1 MAEHDWAQGRKNVA
15 KRILQTSTTH
25 PSSAGGAHASSKPKR
40 QYNEDGVEA
49 VGGTKRSREAD
60 EQEQASASKK
70 PRSGEVPRRYIGDAR
85 PGPTAIGV
93 PTYDGDNKPL
103 MGKSTRKVGPRGF
116 TPQDNLR
123 TERYAPTSNG
133 TGTPRPNKG
142 NTNIQNFPQAVDKRK
157 VGTDVANGAS
167 VRDESYRGSKVL
179 HNSTTGG
186 SNERHD
192 APVSKRR
199 KIEQTE
205 RPVGLKNDPIQDDDA
220 DDLEFLQANITPQP
234 THPGQAS
241 RDAEVVLAKATVPS
255 MNVLL
260 INRKAELGGSTAEVK
275 SDPVDL
281 TSDPEEVSSPSRIVI
296 SNERPPPPPA
306 RPDPPSRSTLLAPPR
321 PRTVPKDYGLDS
333 PFQRANSYMKSTKG
347 RKPRAERNANRS
359 SQGSS
364 RAPSAMSSA
373 SGDAVVSQAAG
384 SKAQPLTVD
393 DGSQASVQPQPG
405 VKQRRRITMRQD
417 EADARLPM
425 DLDKDMEEYVEETF
439 RQRRL
444 KQGSKNDH
452 KGVNNV
458 LGGIKVPQLPQ
469 TTQQRKSAQPI
480 HGVQQVVP
488 QRTEEH
494 DGSFGNYLPAQQT
507 TEHSERLN
515 QKFTRDTASDEEKL
529 RKPKATERMQ
539 KTSKPIKPRVNSVD
553 ESDSS
558 EEDELHRD
566 NNTISRTSRSLSP
579 GKKQASVTSGVPPS
593 DLPPTRFT
601 ESKKGKKSRKSDKAQ
616 NEGCNS
622 WPILAFY
629 SAMCCEDAGNGSIS
643 LKYNPHTQ
651 ELELFRDMLPVP
663 LLGTKRL
670 ASIRQADAQK
680 MFHNL
685 ESGRVYITGSK
696 TDISSGNICI
706 AFEDHSGVEWLMR
719 RLVLVTNDTVSIK
732 DKDVD
737 HLDKI
742 FANQSAQSSEAFR
755 IASLRIP
762 VTKTSAQVL
771 RKSSAPD
778 TEDDEEHIQ
787 YDQPEVHSGTK
798 RRDAMLAASIGK
810 SSLQRTAVSKTQ
822 SRHFEKP
829 DVATAPRRSTRDR
842 KPVEERPRTPS
853 PERWTR
859 VNNPKPWSRAV
870 EYPAHA
876 ARRVTVD
883 FGDIDRLD
891 EGQFL
896 NDNLVTFGLRKI
908 QEEMAPEYR
917 DRTHFFNTFFY
928 TSLSNKNGR
937 KTFNYDSVKK
947 WTKTVDIFQLPFVV
961 VPINIDLHW
970 FVAIICNLDALERK
984 IKNEEFAYLD
994 DNDDQE
1000 AQQAL
1005 DGSVQ
1010 ITGSRSTSEQPRDN
1024 AKAMHKL
1031 SLVPNVGV
1039 SRDASVDNPASNS
1052 EVFEF
1057 GEDGKLAPSST
1068 NGGSRPASEQPGET
1082 PSKLKTTKRKITP
1095 TGRKYP
1101 SDTPAI
1107 ITLDSFGIAHTLETK
1122 FLKQYIMAEADEKRS
1137 MAVEYDTLQGVN
1149 AKGIPKQANFCDCG
1163 VYLLGYVEA
1172 FSRDPRGFVEKV
1184 LSREMEEES
1193 DFASF
1198 NPSAKRADIRN
1209 DLFKLNEEQEA
1220 QRREQKKAKAKGQKA
1235 EKPTSTM
1242 EEAGSVKEPAA
1253 PAVSWQ
1259 PVENRTAKTPT
1270 RQDAAPNQGAPVAS
1284 TRDSTTTSKTTP
1296 ARAYPDVEE
1305 SLPYEPPRALKQ
1317 AHEPR
1322 MSTTQPVGGREHA
1335 AADDGDSSDG
1345 DSNDDEML
1353 DNGNDQHRDVAH
1365 TAAHA
1370 SHSDSLLDKVEASFN
1385 NKLANHS
1392 TQARKATSPPSSSD
1406 ESSGPPSPGEEA
1418 EEDLARQRNQQ
1429 PLTEDHRPAEIA
1441 DSQEARHGSQKGQSR
1456 HTKFDD

>member
-1 MAEHDWAQGRKNVA
+1 MPYMSNHDWPAVKVNLA
-15 KRILQTSTTH
+15 KLLPQTSTTH
-25 PSSAGGAHASSKPKR
+25 PSSTGRTQASSKPQGR
-40 QYNEDGVEA
+40 YDEDGVEK
-49 VGGTKRSREAD
+49 VKRKRQEEVH
-60 EQEQASASKK
+60 EQTSTNKK
-70 PRSGEVPRRYIGDAR
+70 RRPGEVPRKYAQETVSQFTEIK
-85 PGPTAIGV
+85 V
-93 PTYDGDNKPL
+93 PTYEGDNKEF
-103 MGKSTRKVGPRGF
+103 MGKSKRKVGPPGF
-116 TPQDNLR
+116 QPRNDLR

-142 NTNIQNFPQAVDKRK
+142 NTNIQNFPQAVDKRE
-157 VGTDVANGAS
+157 VGTNVATGAGI
-167 VRDESYRGSKVL
+167 RDESYRGSKVL

-186 SNERHD
+186 NNERHD
-192 APVSKRR
+192 PPISKRR

-220 DDLEFLQANITPQP
+220 DDLALLQANIKPQP
-234 THPGQAS
+234 THSGQAS
-241 RDAEVVLAKATVPS
+241 RDADIVLAKASAPS
-255 MNVLL
+255 MNTLFSK
-260 INRKAELGGSTAEVK
+260 RRAELEGTTAQPN

-281 TSDPEEVSSPSRIVI
+281 TSDPEEVSSPSRNVV
-296 SNERPPPPPA
+296 SNERPLPPPA
-306 RPDPPSRSTLLAPPR
+306 RPNTLPRSTLLAPPR
-321 PRTVPKDYGLDS
+321 LRTVPEDHGVLDS
-333 PFQRANSYMKSTKG
+333 PFQRANSYSKSTKG
-347 RKPRAERNANRS
+347 RKSRTARKANQS

-364 RAPSAMSSA
+364 RAPSAISSA

-393 DGSQASVQPQPG
+393 DGSQASVQ
-405 VKQRRRITMRQD
+405 VVTSAKQRRNISMRQG
-417 EADARLPM
+417 ENDARPPI
-425 DLDKDMEEYVEETF
+425 DLLKDEDAYVAEKMK
-439 RQRRL
+439 RRRM
-444 KQGSKNDH
+444 KQGSKEDH
-452 KGVNNV
+452 KGVNNI
-458 LGGIKVPQLPQ
+458 LGGTVASQLPQ
-469 TTQQRKSAQPI
+469 TTQARKSAQPI
-480 HGVQQVVP
+480 QASQAAAP
-488 QRTEEH
+488 QRAEEH
-494 DGSFGNYLPAQQT
+494 DGSFGNYLPVQQT
-507 TEHSERLN
+507 SERSERLN
-515 QKFTRDTASDEEKL
+515 QKFTRDTASDEEKI

-539 KTSKPIKPRVNSVD
+539 KTSKPIKPRVNSID
-553 ESDSS
+553 ESDS

-579 GKKQASVTSGVPPS
+579 GKKQAGVTSGVPPS

-601 ESKKGKKSRKSDKAQ
+601 ESKKEKKSRKGDKAQ

-643 LKYNPHTQ
+643 LKYNPHTR
-651 ELELFRDMLPVP
+651 ELELLRDTLPVP

-737 HLDKI
+737 NLDKI
-742 FANQSAQSSEAFR
+742 FANQSAQASEAFR
-755 IASLRIP
+755 IMSLRTPTI
-762 VTKTSAQVL
+762 KTSAQVP
-771 RKSSAPD
+771 RKSLPRD

-787 YDQPEVHSGTK
+787 YDQPEVHSGTR
-798 RRDAMLAASIGK
+798 RRDAMFAASIGK
-810 SSLQRTAVSKTQ
+810 SSSVQHTAVLETQ
-822 SRHFEKP
+822 SRYFDQPEI
-829 DVATAPRRSTRDR
+829 ATAPRRSTRDR

-859 VNNPKPWSRAV
+859 LNNPKSWSRAV
-870 EYPAHA
+870 EYPANA

-937 KTFNYDSVKK
+937 KAFNYDSVKK

-1000 AQQAL
+1000 VQQAL
-1005 DGSVQ
+1005 GDSFQ
-1010 ITGSRSTSEQPRDN
+1010 ITGSRSASEQPRDN
-1024 AKAMHKL
+1024 AKGMHKL
-1031 SLVPNVGV
+1031 SLVSNVGA
-1039 SRDASVDNPASNS
+1039 SRDASVDNPAPNS
-1052 EVFEF
+1052 DVFEF
-1057 GEDGKLAPSST
+1057 GQDGKVVPSST
-1068 NGGSRPASEQPGET
+1068 NGDSRPVSEQPEET

-1137 MAVEYDTLQGVN
+1137 MTVEYDTLQGVN

-1198 NPSAKRADIRN
+1198 NPSAKRANIRN
-1209 DLFKLNEEQEA
+1209 DLFKLYEEQEA
-1220 QRREQKKAKAKGQKA
+1220 QRREQKRAKAKGQKA
-1235 EKPTSTM
+1235 EKPTSIT
-1242 EEAGSVKEPAA
+1242 EEPGPVKEPAA
-1253 PAVSWQ
+1253 PAVSWK

-1270 RQDAAPNQGAPVAS
+1270 RQDAAPSHSAPVAS
-1284 TRDSTTTSKTTP
+1284 TRDSTTTSKRTP
-1296 ARAYPDVEE
+1296 ARASPDAEDDLV
-1305 SLPYEPPRALKQ
+1305 YEPPRALQQ

-1322 MSTTQPVGGREHA
+1322 MSTAQAVGGREHA
-1335 AADDGDSSDG
+1335 AADDGAFSDS

-1353 DNGNDQHRDVAH
+1353 DNGNGEHDAPQSR
-1365 TAAHA
+1365 
-1370 SHSDSLLDKVEASFN
+1370 SLLDNIEDHAESE
-1385 NKLANHS
+1385 LAKTR
-1392 TQARKATSPPSSSD
+1392 TQVREATSPPSSSD
-1406 ESSGPPSPGEEA
+1406 DSSSGPPSPEQEA

-1429 PLTEDHRPAEIA
+1429 PLVEDHRPAEIA
-1441 DSQEARHGSQKGQSR
+1441 DSQEARLGSQKGHSR

>member
-1 MAEHDWAQGRKNVA
+1 MPNLIVDSLKNTA
-15 KRILQTSTTH
+15 GYTSTAQ
-25 PSSAGGAHASSKPKR
+25 PSSAGRTQTSSKPKR
-40 QYNEDGVEA
+40 RYNEDGVES
-49 VGGTKRSREAD
+49 VGGTKRGREAD
-60 EQEQASASKK
+60 TQEQPFASKK
-70 PRSGEVPRRYIGDAR
+70 PRPGEVPRRYLGDVR
-85 PGPTAIGV
+85 PGHTAIGV
-93 PTYDGDNKPL
+93 PTYDGDNKNF
-103 MGKSTRKVGPRGF
+103 MGKGTKKVGQFKPIN
-116 TPQDNLR
+116 NLKD
-123 TERYAPTSNG
+123 ERFGTSNG

-142 NTNIQNFPQAVDKRK
+142 NTNIQHFPQAVDKRK
-157 VGTDVANGAS
+157 VETNVANGAGT
-167 VRDESYRGSKVL
+167 RDESYRGSKVL

-186 SNERHD
+186 NNERHD
-192 APVSKRR
+192 APILKRR

-220 DDLEFLQANITPQP
+220 DDLELLQANIKPQP
-234 THPGQAS
+234 THSGQAS
-241 RDAEVVLAKATVPS
+241 RDADIVLAKATAPS
-255 MNVLL
+255 MNTVLN
-260 INRKAELGGSTAEVK
+260 NRKAELGGTTAQPK

-281 TSDPEEVSSPSRIVI
+281 TSDPEEVSSPSRIVV

-306 RPDPPSRSTLLAPPR
+306 RPNAPSRSTLLAPPR
-321 PRTVPKDYGLDS
+321 PRTVPEDHGVLDS
-333 PFQRANSYMKSTKG
+333 PYQRANSYSKSTKG
-347 RKPRAERNANRS
+347 RKSRTERTANRS

-373 SGDAVVSQAAG
+373 SGDAGVSQAAG

-393 DGSQASVQPQPG
+393 DGSQSSVQAAPPL
-405 VKQRRRITMRQD
+405 KQRRMITMRQD
-417 EADARLPM
+417 EKDAKLPI
-425 DLDKDMEEYVEETF
+425 DLQKDEDAYVEEKMKL
-439 RQRRL
+439 RRM
-444 KQGSKNDH
+444 KQGSKEDH
-452 KGVNNV
+452 KGVNDIF
-458 LGGIKVPQLPQ
+458 GGMTAPQLTQ
-469 TTQQRKSAQPI
+469 TTQRSKSARPI
-480 HGVQQVVP
+480 QAVQAAAP
-488 QRTEEH
+488 PRTEEH

-515 QKFTRDTASDEEKL
+515 QKFTRDTAPDEGKV
-529 RKPKATERMQ
+529 RRPKATERLQ
-539 KTSKPIKPRVNSVD
+539 LTSKPIKPRVNSVD

-558 EEDELHRD
+558 EEDELHRA
-566 NNTISRTSRSLSP
+566 NNTISRSSRSLSP
-579 GKKQASVTSGVPPS
+579 GKKPASVTSGVPPS

-601 ESKKGKKSRKSDKAQ
+601 ESKKAKKARKGDKVQ

-629 SAMCCEDAGNGSIS
+629 SAMCCEAAGNGSIS

-651 ELELFRDMLPVP
+651 ELELFRDTLPVP
-663 LLGTKRL
+663 LLGTKRF
-670 ASIRQADAQK
+670 ASIRQADAQR

-706 AFEDHSGVEWLMR
+706 AFKDHSGVEWLMR

-737 HLDKI
+737 NLDKI
-742 FANQSAQSSEAFR
+742 FANQSAQASEAFR

-762 VTKTSAQVL
+762 INKTSAQVL

-787 YDQPEVHSGTK
+787 YDQPEVHTGTK

-810 SSLQRTAVSKTQ
+810 SSSLQRTAVSETQ

-859 VNNPKPWSRAV
+859 LNNPKPWSRAV

-984 IKNEEFAYLD
+984 IKNEEFGYLD

-1005 DGSVQ
+1005 DDSVQ

-1031 SLVPNVGV
+1031 SLVPNVGA
-1039 SRDASVDNPASNS
+1039 SRDASVDNQASNS

-1082 PSKLKTTKRKITP
+1082 PNKLKTTKRKITP

-1137 MAVEYDTLQGVN
+1137 MTVEYDTLQGVN

-1209 DLFKLNEEQEA
+1209 DLFKLNDEQEA
-1220 QRREQKKAKAKGQKA
+1220 QRREQKRAKAKGEKV
-1235 EKPTSTM
+1235 EKPTSTT
-1242 EEAGSVKEPAA
+1242 EEPGPVKELAA
-1253 PAVSWQ
+1253 PAVSWK
-1259 PVENRTAKTPT
+1259 PVEDRAAKTPT
-1270 RQDAAPNQGAPVAS
+1270 RQDAAPSHEAPVAS
-1284 TRDSTTTSKTTP
+1284 IRDSTTTSKTTP
-1296 ARAYPDVEE
+1296 ARAYPDGED
-1305 SLPYEPPRALKQ
+1305 SLPYEPPRALQQ

-1322 MSTTQPVGGREHA
+1322 MSTAQAVGGREHA
-1335 AADDGDSSDG
+1335 AADDGDSSDS

-1392 TQARKATSPPSSSD
+1392 TQARKGTSPPSSSD
-1406 ESSGPPSPGEEA
+1406 ESSGPPSPEKKA

-1429 PLTEDHRPAEIA
+1429 PLIEDHRPAEIA